1 MINAIEAGKIFGHV
15 GRRDGPLDFLGNA
28 ALVLDDVA
36 HRHEYATLYLA
47 GGFEA
52 LTEQIDGIIE
62 LPLGHSMYCL
72 VMALLS
78 YSGLW
83 QVAADRSRDPS
94 LRIAQEFC
102 GSYGVI
108 FQTRLTLR

>member
-1 MINAIEAGKIFGHV
+1 
-15 GRRDGPLDFLGNA
+15 
-28 ALVLDDVA
+28 
-36 HRHEYATLYLA
+36 
-47 GGFEA
+47 
-52 LTEQIDGIIE
+52 
-62 LPLGHSMYCL
+62 
-72 VMALLS
+72 MALLS